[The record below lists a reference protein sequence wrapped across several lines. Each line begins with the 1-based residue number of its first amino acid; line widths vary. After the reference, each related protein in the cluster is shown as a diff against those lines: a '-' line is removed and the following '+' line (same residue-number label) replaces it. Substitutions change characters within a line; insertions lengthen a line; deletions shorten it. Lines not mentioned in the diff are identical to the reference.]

1 MARLAVLRRAVRYY
15 DVARRRL
22 DTSGRT
28 LEQAY
33 GEMSAR
39 YFDDFW
45 SRAASA
51 VGAETEDVGDYF
63 IKIKR
68 DDRWT
73 YVRRHN
79 VMLDSWLS
87 RDLADN
93 KLFMYKIGADYAWQ
107 SPRHLVY
114 DYRDIGAARRFMQA
128 GGGQGVV
135 VKPMGLS
142 RGDGVTTRIT
152 TGGQLARASRWA
164 SSFSR
169 TLMVEDFV
177 EGDNYR
183 LLFLE
188 QELVGVV
195 RREPPSVIGDGQHS
209 IRELVRLE
217 NEARLRGQPFL
228 SMIPL
233 TIDLE
238 CVLHL
243 ERQGVTPAS
252 IPARDARVVL
262 KSVINQNASKENHTV
277 SAGFHPSIVELGKK
291 IGSALNLTLFGMD
304 LITTDLGSPLSET
317 GGIITEINIPPG
329 IHYHD
334 LVSDPETRVPVGELV
349 LRAIFSRED
358 RLCRASNDDR

>member
-1 MARLAVLRRAVRYY
+1 MARLALLRRAVRYY
-15 DVARRRL
+15 DVARRRS
-22 DTSGRT
+22 DTTGQA

-33 GEMSAR
+33 GEMSVR
-39 YFDDFW
+39 YFKDFW
-45 SRAASA
+45 SRAARA
-51 VGAETEDVGDYF
+51 VGAETEDVGDNF
-63 IKIKR
+63 IRIKR
-68 DDRWT
+68 EDRWT
-73 YVRRHN
+73 YVKRHA

-93 KLFMYKIGADYAWQ
+93 KLFMYKIGADYAWK

-114 DYRDIGAARRFMQA
+114 EYRDVGAARRFME
-128 GGGQGVV
+128 GGGGKSVV

-142 RGDGVTTRIT
+142 RGDGVTTRIST
-152 TGGQLARASRWA
+152 PRQLAQASRWA

-169 TLMVEDFV
+169 TLMVEDFI

-188 QELVGVV
+188 HELVAAV
-195 RREPPSVIGDGQHS
+195 RREPPSVIGDGEHS

-217 NEARLRGQPFL
+217 NEARLRGEPFL

-238 CVLHL
+238 CVLEL
-243 ERQGVTPAS
+243 ERQGLRPAS
-252 IPARDARVVL
+252 IPGRDVRVVL

-277 SAGFHPSIVELGKK
+277 IDGFHPSIVELGKK
-291 IGSALNLTLFGMD
+291 IGSALNLSLFGMD
-304 LITTDLGSPLSET
+304 LITRELGSPLSES
-317 GGIITEINIPPG
+317 GGVINEINIPPG

-334 LVSDPETRVPVGELV
+334 LVSDPETKVPAGELV

-358 RLCRASNDDR
+358 RLCRD